1 MSLVS
6 LSYAVTLAISK
17 TGPNSFTTPTPAYTC
32 PRHRIQL
39 VVGDMT
45 MMIHPIPTPSP
56 PPAFKTVFK
65 VASRNI
71 DIYQRAYNHS
81 LRSMQ
86 SLCWSRTSVRCL
98 LCLVGA
104 LPVLP
109 YSHFRHSVVMPM
121 CSASLIG
128 ILCCVTYL
136 SLLCTLYSIP
146 HQAHTQLAAPA
157 RLWYFT

>member
-1 MSLVS
+1 MQS
-6 LSYAVTLAISK
+6 LSPLARQAQIHS
-17 TGPNSFTTPTPAYTC
+17 PHLHPHTPACTTESNLY
-32 PRHRIQL
+32 L
-39 VVGDMT
+39 VIWPWWFT
-45 MMIHPIPTPSP
+45 PIPTPSP

-65 VASRNI
+65 VASCNI

-81 LRSMQ
+81 LRHLQ
-86 SLCWSRTSVRCL
+86 SLCWSRTSARCL